1 VSELVRELTGH
12 PRVAFCNT
20 GSEAVLG
27 AVRAARTVTGRSTIA
42 LFRDSYHGIFDE
54 VIVRGGTQQRSVP
67 AAPGI
72 PRSAVEAVLVL
83 DYGEESA
90 LATLRERA
98 DSIAAVLVEPVQSRR
113 LDLQPREFLHR
124 LRQLATETGIA
135 LIFDEVITGF
145 RVDLGGA
152 QEHFG
157 VRADLA
163 TYGKVVGGG
172 LPIGVIAG
180 APRFLDALDGGPW
193 SFGDDSFPAVGVTY
207 FAGTFVRHPLALTAA
222 KAVLTHLRAEGNGL
236 QERVNALA
244 SHCVAEL
251 ERVCRELGAPVRFA
265 HFSSAFQP
273 SFTTEAPFGGL
284 LFPLLRERGIHMF
297 EGRTWF
303 LTAAHTEADVA
314 FLVDAFHDAVGAL
327 LDVGLLPR
335 AASGNGAHAS
345 AASSGPGA
353 PPTPDARLGRDPAG
367 RPGWY
372 RPDPD
377 RPGKFLR
384 IGD

>member
-1 VSELVRELTGH
+1 
-12 PRVAFCNT
+12 
-20 GSEAVLG
+20 
-27 AVRAARTVTGRSTIA
+27 
-42 LFRDSYHGIFDE
+42 
-54 VIVRGGTQQRSVP
+54 
-67 AAPGI
+67 
-72 PRSAVEAVLVL
+72 
-83 DYGEESA
+83 
-90 LATLRERA
+90 
-98 DSIAAVLVEPVQSRR
+98 
-113 LDLQPREFLHR
+113 
-124 LRQLATETGIA
+124 
-135 LIFDEVITGF
+135 
-145 RVDLGGA
+145 
-152 QEHFG
+152 
-157 VRADLA
+157 
-163 TYGKVVGGG
+163 
-172 LPIGVIAG
+172 VIAG